1 MGGSL
6 VAALARV
13 AAGYLLGA
21 GNYASARHVLD
32 WGLRHAPDD
41 PELHALRGQ
50 CCLRT
55 AALLGPRRL
64 PDAIGFL
71 EEAESAYGRAVA
83 ARPQDWELHRQR
95 GLTLLRLAWARESRE
110 PGSPQ
115 GDLLRQAVGEMTAVL
130 EAQPRRADVRHERG
144 MAWASLRVG
153 VPDAEAEGALR
164 HALEDLDVSL
174 RMRPHAHETQFHRAE
189 LSLELAR
196 LHRRAGR
203 RAAEKAAAA
212 AALDGCARLLQ
223 ARPGW
228 EPALLL
234 RALAAAALA
243 RLGEDPADLTDLAI
257 SSASAVLEQDPRHAR
272 ALLVRAEARVITAC
286 RLALQSDARAGLVW
300 RQALADLESASDAV
314 GLRGREDV
322 GALRAGARGEWG
334 LAQRRAGALDGARD
348 AWIRALEDFDR
359 AVDDDPVDADRLTG
373 RARVQAGLADLAS
386 RPDEGAERRRRAFED
401 LEQAAAIR
409 PGDPNLLALRA
420 ALVASP
426 GALPEEV
433 GAALREVDA
442 ALEGA
447 PEHAAL
453 HESRRRLLLRLAME
467 APSAEERARHLA
479 AALGE
484 CERAVREE
492 PGDPQAHYDHAR
504 ALFLGGRP
512 AEAYAAL
519 EQAIRAAP
527 GLRHTARRDPVWAPV
542 ADADGFRHLVER

>member
-21 GNYASARHVLD
+21 GNYASARRVLD
-32 WGLRHAPDD
+32 WGLRYAPDD
-41 PELHALRGQ
+41 PDLNALRGQ

-64 PDAIGFL
+64 PDAIAFL
-71 EEAESAYGRAVA
+71 EEADSALERAIA
-83 ARPQDWELHRQR
+83 ARPRDWELHRQQ
-95 GLTLLRLAWARESRE
+95 GLTLLRLAWAREARE

-115 GDLLRQAVGEMTAVL
+115 RDLLRQAVDAMSVVL
-130 EAQPRRADVRHERG
+130 EAQPRRADVLHERG

-153 VPDAEAEGALR
+153 APEGEAEAALGR
-164 HALEDLDVSL
+164 ALEDLDSSL
-174 RMRPHAHETQFHRAE
+174 RMRPHAYETQFHRAE

-203 RAAEKAAAA
+203 RGAEKAAAS
-212 AALDGCARLLQ
+212 AALDGSAHLLR

-228 EPALLL
+228 EPVLLL
-234 RALAAAALA
+234 RALAATALA
-243 RLGEDPADLTDLAI
+243 RLGEDPLGLTDLAI

-286 RLALQSDARAGLVW
+286 HLALQSDVRAGLVW

-334 LAQRRAGALDGARD
+334 LAQHRAGAIDGARD

-373 RARVQAGLADLAS
+373 RARVLAGLADLAP
-386 RPDEGAERRRRAFED
+386 RPDERAERRRRAFDD
-401 LEQAAAIR
+401 LDQAAAIR
-409 PGDPNLLALRA
+409 PGDTNLLALRA
-420 ALVASP
+420 SLVAAP
-426 GALPEEV
+426 GALPEELA
-433 GAALREVDA
+433 AALKEVEG
-442 ALEGA
+442 ALEA
-447 PEHAAL
+447 TPEHAAL
-453 HESRRRLLLRLAME
+453 HEARRRLLLLLAME
-467 APSAEERARHLA
+467 APPGPQRALAIA
-479 AALGE
+479 AALLE
-484 CERAVREE
+484 CDRAVREE
-492 PGDPQAHYDHAR
+492 PADPQAHYDQAR

-527 GLRHTARRDPVWAPV
+527 GLRHTARQDPVWAPV
-542 ADADGFRHLVER
+542 ADAEGFRQLVER